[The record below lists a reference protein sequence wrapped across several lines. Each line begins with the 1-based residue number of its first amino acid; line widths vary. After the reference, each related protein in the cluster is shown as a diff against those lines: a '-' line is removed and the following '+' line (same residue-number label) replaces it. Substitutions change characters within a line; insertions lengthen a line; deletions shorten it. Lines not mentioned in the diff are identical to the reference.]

1 MKKKPM
7 SRKEYTTFMKLIA
20 RRAKAEE
27 NEARL
32 HRHYRYPARSHD
44 SEGTGGLK

>member
-27 NEARL
+27 AMIAKERG
-32 HRHYRYPARSHD
+32 D
-44 SEGTGGLK
+44 

>member
-27 NEARL
+27 NEARADL
-32 HRHYRYPARSHD
+32 YRKYD
-44 SEGTGGLK
+44 YTEQEGD